1 MPNIDGKDVSPD
13 EAMLLGRCPEC
24 AQPLIPKT
32 ARAHASDHW
41 FGMDPNDPW
50 LSEEARR
57 RYKLIIDFAAA
68 RYNPQSPQEQ
78 KQASEPEKTRMSGA
92 PSDRPVKTFLD
103 YVALSLILE
112 AGAAFWRGEGVS
124 RVTIG
129 LIAGAAV
136 LAAHYKWDW
145 LAKTLG
151 ERFTKTARGVAADFR
166 WWLLP
171 VGLLFLY
178 VGFPTLLSKTNKM
191 IVPQRMQPQRGEVIG
206 HVTDYSG
213 NVVVGPAKNDSPLA
227 DDALKWKLQE
237 ALGRDL
243 RVPSVNTDKPNPNQC
258 QVVIV
263 HDADTYAR
271 HLADDLAA
279 VITSSGGNVYVQ
291 PHAIDLPDEGIRV
304 FAPRGRQFDCATRFT
319 TRLSMVLGRLIL
331 TMPTSYQTTPK
342 N

>member
-1 MPNIDGKDVSPD
+1 M
-13 EAMLLGRCPEC
+13 
-24 AQPLIPKT
+24 
-32 ARAHASDHW
+32 
-41 FGMDPNDPW
+41 
-50 LSEEARR
+50 
-57 RYKLIIDFAAA
+57 
-68 RYNPQSPQEQ
+68 
-78 KQASEPEKTRMSGA
+78 
-92 PSDRPVKTFLD
+92 
-103 YVALSLILE
+103 
-112 AGAAFWRGEGVS
+112 
-124 RVTIG
+124 
-129 LIAGAAV
+129 
-136 LAAHYKWDW
+136 
-145 LAKTLG
+145 
-151 ERFTKTARGVAADFR
+151 

-213 NVVVGPAKNDSPLA
+213 NVVAGPAKNDSPLA

-243 RVPSVNTDKPNPNQC
+243 RVPPVITDKPNPNQC

-304 FAPRGRQFDCATRFT
+304 FAPIGRQFDCATRFT
-319 TRLSMVLGRLIL
+319 TRLSMVLGPIDSHYANLIPDHAEKL
-331 TMPTSYQTTPK
+331 TPAMAAFGEFGNCYEIDIGARPGS
-342 N
+342 

>member
-1 MPNIDGKDVSPD
+1 MGAFFVILSAFPAGEGQNLLHLSGAHATSREVGGYYSSRLPCADMPNIDGKDVSPD

-24 AQPLIPKT
+24 GQPLIPKT

-41 FGMDPNDPW
+41 FGRDPNDPW

-78 KQASEPEKTRMSGA
+78 KQASEPEKTRMSGT

-166 WWLLP
+166 C
-171 VGLLFLY
+171 G
-178 VGFPTLLSKTNKM
+178 G
-191 IVPQRMQPQRGEVIG
+191 
-206 HVTDYSG
+206 YS
-213 NVVVGPAKNDSPLA
+213 
-227 DDALKWKLQE
+227 Q
-237 ALGRDL
+237 
-243 RVPSVNTDKPNPNQC
+243 
-258 QVVIV
+258 
-263 HDADTYAR
+263 
-271 HLADDLAA
+271 
-279 VITSSGGNVYVQ
+279 
-291 PHAIDLPDEGIRV
+291 
-304 FAPRGRQFDCATRFT
+304 
-319 TRLSMVLGRLIL
+319 
-331 TMPTSYQTTPK
+331 
-342 N
+342 